1 MFTHGLL
8 LIFFQILAVP
18 IWLNV
23 PFVSQ
28 PKDGCGA
35 ASILMV
41 MQYWDAEQKN
51 NSGPESNVAQIKREL
66 YSPKE
71 HGITSSS
78 MQWYL
83 QQHGFIVFTFNGT
96 WVDLMQHLK
105 KGRPLIVAIKPE
117 GQSRLHYIVI
127 DGIDPE
133 GATVTMNDPS
143 QRKLLTEE
151 RARFEKEWSAANNW
165 TLLAI
170 PSTSSR

>member
-1 MFTHGLL
+1 
-8 LIFFQILAVP
+8 
-18 IWLNV
+18 
-23 PFVSQ
+23 
-28 PKDGCGA
+28 
-35 ASILMV
+35 
-41 MQYWDAEQKN
+41 
-51 NSGPESNVAQIKREL
+51 
-66 YSPKE
+66 
-71 HGITSSS
+71 